1 MIKIIIPY
9 FAVISIL
16 SVLIT
21 IADKKAAKSGKS
33 RVPENTLIL
42 FGMLGGSF
50 FMFLA
55 MRLIHHK
62 TRKPK
67 FMVGLPL
74 IMLAQAVFLAFCV
87 KFRVFC

>member
-9 FAVISIL
+9 FAAISTL

-42 FGMLGGSF
+42 FSMLGGSF
-50 FMFLA
+50 FMFLT
-55 MRLIHHK
+55 MCLICHK

-74 IMLAQAVFLAFCV
+74 IMLAQVALAVFCV
-87 KFRVFC
+87 KFAVFG

>member
-9 FAVISIL
+9 FAAISTL

-42 FGMLGGSF
+42 FSMLGGSF
-50 FMFLA
+50 FMFLT
-55 MRLIHHK
+55 MRLIRHK

-74 IMLAQAVFLAFCV
+74 IMLAQVALAVFCV
-87 KFRVFC
+87 KFAVFG